1 MSDGSLITSQDDFAA
16 VNEVYKE
23 YWGDVK
29 PCRTC
34 VAVKTLPLNTDVEIE
49 CIATQN

>member
-1 MSDGSLITSQDDFAA
+1 MMILLQM
-16 VNEVYKE
+16 NEIYTQ

-49 CIATQN
+49 CIALQ